1 MRESLRKEQTQETK
15 RAEREG
21 PVMMMIA
28 FERERWTRKIQR
40 TKQRYSARDIDDDN
54 CFYYFKK

>member
-1 MRESLRKEQTQETK
+1 MRERKEQTQETK
-15 RAEREG
+15 RAERQG

-28 FERERWTRKIQR
+28 FEREERWTRKKQR